1 MRFLFAFLRNQSWTG
16 FRQLFMATKEKE
28 YSAWKHK
35 GQALNNSTTTLA
47 STFLVILGFLLNENS
62 RIFKLSCSNGIDL
75 QKLDPIPAKILSGEE
90 SIRKFHSDSR
100 DFSYKTS

>member
-1 MRFLFAFLRNQSWTG
+1 
-16 FRQLFMATKEKE
+16 
-28 YSAWKHK
+28 
-35 GQALNNSTTTLA
+35 
-47 STFLVILGFLLNENS
+47 
-62 RIFKLSCSNGIDL
+62 L